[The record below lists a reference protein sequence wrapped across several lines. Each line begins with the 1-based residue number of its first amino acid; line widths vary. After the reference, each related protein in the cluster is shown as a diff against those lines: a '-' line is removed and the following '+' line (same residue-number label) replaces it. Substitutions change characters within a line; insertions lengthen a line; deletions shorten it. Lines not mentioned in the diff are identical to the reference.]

1 MAVRSSAESD
11 ASISSE
17 KAWAAGAAPLLPFLE
32 PPGRAGIFFFLPALP
47 PPPGS
52 GGGIVE
58 RRGAPEV
65 ERGLGASRLVEPN
78 VAVER
83 HGVGGLVGVFVATS
97 WEEATPGCVRPGRN
111 PVPRTARYE

>member
-32 PPGRAGIFFFLPALP
+32 PPGRAGIFFFFPALP

-52 GGGIVE
+52 GGGIAAD
-58 RRGAPEV
+58 RGAPEV
-65 ERGLGASRLVEPN
+65 AEASEDGADSSSQRR
-78 VAVER
+78 AVER
-83 HGVGGLVGVFVATS
+83 
-97 WEEATPGCVRPGRN
+97 
-111 PVPRTARYE
+111 